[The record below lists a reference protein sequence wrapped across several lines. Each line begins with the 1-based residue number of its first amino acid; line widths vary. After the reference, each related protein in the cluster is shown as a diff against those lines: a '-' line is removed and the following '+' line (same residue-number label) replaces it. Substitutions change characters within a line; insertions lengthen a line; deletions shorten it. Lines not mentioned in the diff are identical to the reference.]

1 MAVILK
7 MNEYQLDKFRE
18 RLIGMLRD
26 VERQDE
32 RGQEGARTV
41 ALDQQSVGRLSRMD
55 ALQQQEMAKATQ
67 LRRNQLK
74 MRISSALA
82 RIDEEEFGYCVQCG
96 DKIAEKRLE
105 NDPTVPTCLSCA
117 SS

>member
-7 MNEYQLDKFRE
+7 MNDIELKKFRE
-18 RLIGMLRD
+18 RLNQTALD
-26 VERQDE
+26 VERQDA
-32 RGQEGARTV
+32 RGQQGQRTV

-67 LRRNQLK
+67 MRRDQLK
-74 MRISSALA
+74 TRIESALV
-82 RIDEEEFGYCVQCG
+82 RINEDEFGYCVQCG
-96 DKIAEKRLE
+96 DEIAAQRLE

-117 SS
+117 SR